1 MTRLALPVYR
11 MSCRVGIDKG
21 RAWSVVEEVI
31 LLAVSREQLTMAALI
46 ERTALP
52 RQIVVASIA
61 RLMRF
66 RLVEVALGEQVAGF
80 RASELGARIVR
91 DGIAMPYYPKRFAR
105 RLSFLLDHATG
116 SVCSNR
122 GVDLMSESRLE
133 EAERSG
139 EDIRRVVVTGG
150 VPSMSHAAN
159 FSRLCE
165 IASRAWDEQ
174 LAEIYGRTTSVR
186 TDEYLVVSVL
196 GGEVR
201 GLPADASIRLRD
213 LLLSLARTSTGS
225 SPVAVQ
231 YRGPREEQRA
241 AEVRCDLGAD
251 DLVVGGPDHRA
262 LFEKALK
269 EAHRRL
275 IVHSTFLRKDAF
287 AELLP
292 ALSAACREGLAV
304 DVLWGAEA
312 DDEHENQSGVAAAEI
327 MSLVRAD
334 PNASGR
340 IKVRMRSTGS
350 HAKMMMYDTRAG
362 DWVGVVGSCN
372 WFSSPFESVEVSVVL
387 RDQRAAAQVARAL
400 QELSG
405 RSGLSDDIACEM
417 AIVAR
422 RLSEQR
428 EGEGSSRVAVIA
440 GAEHDGIMRQAS
452 SAAQRRLIITSH
464 RLGSIARPGAIMPAE
479 LAASR
484 GNVVATVLYTK
495 PSGTLRS
502 RDARAIADEARQNGV
517 NVVKTSIPVHGKVL
531 AWDDDDL
538 VVTSLNWAS
547 AATDGAAAD
556 EIGLRITSPGIV
568 GSLLGQLHALVPGLP
583 ETILSG

>member
-11 MSCRVGIDKG
+11 ISCRVGIDKG

-31 LLAVSREQLTMAALI
+31 LLAVSREQLTMAALV

-66 RLVEVALGEQVAGF
+66 RLVEVALGEEVAAF
-80 RASELGARIVR
+80 RASALGARLVR
-91 DGIAMPYYPKRFAR
+91 EGIAMPYYPKRFAR
-105 RLSFLLDHATG
+105 RLSFLLDRATG

-133 EAERSG
+133 AAESSG
-139 EDIRRVVVTGG
+139 EDIRRVVVMGG
-150 VPSMSHAAN
+150 APSISHAAN

-186 TDEYLVVSVL
+186 GDEYLVVSVL
-196 GGEVR
+196 GGDVR
-201 GLPADASIRLRD
+201 GLPGDAPNRLRD
-213 LLLSLARTSTGS
+213 VLVSIANA
-225 SPVAVQ
+225 SPGNSPIEVQ
-231 YRGPREEQRA
+231 YIGPREEQRA
-241 AEVRCDLGAD
+241 AGVRCDLGAD
-251 DLVVGGPDHRA
+251 DLVVGGPAHRA

-275 IVHSTFLRKDAF
+275 IVHSTFLRRDAF
-287 AELLP
+287 SGLLP
-292 ALSAACREGLAV
+292 ALSAACREGLTV

-312 DDEHENQSGVAAAEI
+312 DDDQENQSSVAAAEI

-334 PNASGR
+334 PNALGR
-340 IKVRMRSTGS
+340 IRVRMRSTGS
-350 HAKMMMYDTRAG
+350 HAKMMMYDTRSG

-387 RDQRAAAQVARAL
+387 RDQLAAAQVARSL

-405 RSGLSDDIACEM
+405 RSGLSDDIAGEM

-428 EGEGSSRVAVIA
+428 ESEGRARVVVIA
-440 GAEHDGIMRQAS
+440 GAEHDSTMREAS
-452 SAAQRRLIITSH
+452 GAAQRRLVIASH

-479 LAASR
+479 VAASR
-484 GNVVATVLYTK
+484 GNVVATVLYTRT
-495 PSGTLRS
+495 SGGLRS
-502 RDARAIADEARQNGV
+502 RDAKAIANEARENGV
-517 NVVKTSIPVHGKVL
+517 NVVKTSIPVHGKIL

-547 AATDGAAAD
+547 AATDGTAAD
-556 EIGLRITSPGIV
+556 EIGVHITSPGIV
-568 GSLLGQLHALVPGLP
+568 GSLLGQLNALVPGLQEAMP
-583 ETILSG
+583 PG